1 MPTLY
6 LTEQGATLSKD
17 HNRLVVEMG
26 STVIT
31 EIHEFKVERVVI
43 FGHIQLTTQ
52 VIAYLLNRGID
63 TAFLT
68 MQGKLKGRLAPIAT
82 KNVPLRVRQYDFA
95 RDSSFPLTIA
105 KAMVIGKLANSASV
119 LARFQRNH
127 PEYNFS
133 DPISNLVALR
143 SDAYRKQTMDSL
155 RGVEGH
161 GAALY
166 FQCFS
171 KMLLGELQ
179 FNKRTRQPP
188 TDPVNAMLSF
198 GYTLLYNE
206 AISALVSIGF
216 DPYIGFYHGINYGR
230 CSLALDLIEE
240 FRHLVI
246 DRLIINLVNNKV
258 LVANDFTAM
267 PDGAVYLEG
276 EARKKFLKEYEK
288 YVTTEFTHLRTAEK
302 TSFRR
307 ALHDQALELQRTLM
321 RSQPYTPFEG
331 WH

>member
-127 PEYNFS
+127 PEYNF
-133 DPISNLVALR
+133 
-143 SDAYRKQTMDSL
+143 
-155 RGVEGH
+155 
-161 GAALY
+161 
-166 FQCFS
+166 
-171 KMLLGELQ
+171 
-179 FNKRTRQPP
+179 
-188 TDPVNAMLSF
+188 
-198 GYTLLYNE
+198 
-206 AISALVSIGF
+206 
-216 DPYIGFYHGINYGR
+216 
-230 CSLALDLIEE
+230 LI
-240 FRHLVI
+240 L
-246 DRLIINLVNNKV
+246 
-258 LVANDFTAM
+258 
-267 PDGAVYLEG
+267 
-276 EARKKFLKEYEK
+276 FL
-288 YVTTEFTHLRTAEK
+288 T
-302 TSFRR
+302 
-307 ALHDQALELQRTLM
+307 
-321 RSQPYTPFEG
+321 
-331 WH
+331 

>member
-17 HNRLVVEMG
+17 HNRLVVELG
-26 STVIT
+26 STVIS

-43 FGHIQLTTQ
+43 FGHIQITTQ

-82 KNVPLRVRQYDFA
+82 KNVPLRVRQYDYA
-95 RDSSFPLTIA
+95 RDHNFPLSIA
-105 KAMVIGKLANSASV
+105 KQMIIGKLANSATV

-127 PEYNFS
+127 SEIDFTV
-133 DPISNLVALR
+133 PISTLVALR
-143 SDAYRKQTMDSL
+143 SDVSRKQTLDSL

-161 GAALY
+161 GAAIY

-171 KMLLGELQ
+171 KMLRAELE

-188 TDPVNAMLSF
+188 TDPINAMLSF

-216 DPYIGFYHGINYGR
+216 DPYVGFFHGINYGR
-230 CSLALDLIEE
+230 CSLALDLMEE

-246 DRLIINLVNNKV
+246 DRLVIQLTNNRV
-258 LVANDFTAM
+258 LTASDFVAM
-267 PDGAVYLEG
+267 PDGAVYLDG
-276 EARKKFLKEYEK
+276 EPRKKFLKEYERFM
-288 YVTTEFTHLRTAEK
+288 VAEFSHRRSAEK
-302 TSFRR
+302 MSFRR
-307 ALHDQALELQRTLM
+307 ALHEQAQELQRTLM
-321 RSQPYTPFEG
+321 QGRAYQAFEG